1 LSQEVEIEFK
11 NLLTKEE
18 YFSLLDY
25 FKINESLFTFQENH
39 YFDTNNFA
47 LKDRQ
52 SALRIRSKQGAY
64 TLTLKT
70 PLEEGLLE
78 TNQTLQKEE
87 AEALLNDGIFPFG
100 EVNDTLQSLGIPTK
114 QLHYFGTLTTKRA
127 EIEYKNG
134 LLVFDASF
142 YMNVEDYELEYE
154 VKDYNA
160 GQKRF
165 LSLLEERNIPTRKT
179 ENKVKRFYNAK
190 LRQQ

>member
-87 AEALLNDGIFPFG
+87 AEALLNDGISPFG
-100 EVNDTLQSLGIPTK
+100 EVNDRLQSLGIPTK

>member
-1 LSQEVEIEFK
+1 LSQEIEIEFK

-18 YFSLLDY
+18 YFSLLNY
-25 FKINESLFTFQENH
+25 FKIDESLFTFQENH

-52 SALRIRSKQGAY
+52 SALRIRSKQDTY

-87 AEALLNDGIFPFG
+87 AEALLNDGVFPFG
-100 EVNDTLQSLGIPTK
+100 EVNNTLQSLGIPTK

>member
-25 FKINESLFTFQENH
+25 FKVNESLFAFQENH

-52 SALRIRSKQGAY
+52 SALRIRSKQDAY

-87 AEALLNDGIFPFG
+87 AEALLNDGVFPLG

-114 QLHYFGTLTTKRA
+114 RLHYFGTLTTKRA

-154 VKDYNA
+154 VKDYDA

-179 ENKVKRFYNAK
+179 ENKIKRFYNAK

>member
-1 LSQEVEIEFK
+1 MSQEIEIEFK

-18 YFSLLDY
+18 YFSLLNY
-25 FKINESLFTFQENH
+25 FKIDESLFTFQENH

-52 SALRIRSKQGAY
+52 SALRIRSKQDTY

-87 AEALLNDGIFPFG
+87 AEALLNDGVFPFG
-100 EVNDTLQSLGIPTK
+100 EVNNTLQSLGIPTK

-154 VKDYNA
+154 VKDYDA

>member
-25 FKINESLFTFQENH
+25 FKVNESLFAFQENH

-52 SALRIRSKQGAY
+52 SALRIRSKQDAY

-87 AEALLNDGIFPFG
+87 AEALLNDGVFPFG

-114 QLHYFGTLTTKRA
+114 RLHYFGTLTTKRA

-154 VKDYNA
+154 VKDYDA

-179 ENKVKRFYNAK
+179 ENKIKRFYNAK

>member
-87 AEALLNDGIFPFG
+87 AEALLNDGVFPFG
-100 EVNDTLQSLGIPTK
+100 EVNNTLQSLGIPTK

-154 VKDYNA
+154 VKDYDA

>member
-100 EVNDTLQSLGIPTK
+100 EVNDRLQSLGIPTK

>member
-1 LSQEVEIEFK
+1 MSQEVEIEFK

-18 YFSLLDY
+18 YFSLLNY
-25 FKINESLFTFQENH
+25 FKVNESLFTFQENH

-47 LKDRQ
+47 LKDKQ
-52 SALRIRSKQGAY
+52 SALRIRSKQNAY

-78 TNQTLQKEE
+78 TNQTLQKKE
-87 AEALLNDGIFPFG
+87 AEALLNDGVFPFG

-127 EIEYKNG
+127 QIEYKNG

-154 VKDYNA
+154 VKDYDA

>member
-1 LSQEVEIEFK
+1 LSQEIEIEFK

-18 YFSLLDY
+18 YFSLLNY
-25 FKINESLFTFQENH
+25 FKIDESLFTFQENH

-52 SALRIRSKQGAY
+52 SALRIRSKQDTY

-87 AEALLNDGIFPFG
+87 AEALLNDGVFPFG
-100 EVNDTLQSLGIPTK
+100 EVNNTLQSLGIPTK

-154 VKDYNA
+154 VKDYDA